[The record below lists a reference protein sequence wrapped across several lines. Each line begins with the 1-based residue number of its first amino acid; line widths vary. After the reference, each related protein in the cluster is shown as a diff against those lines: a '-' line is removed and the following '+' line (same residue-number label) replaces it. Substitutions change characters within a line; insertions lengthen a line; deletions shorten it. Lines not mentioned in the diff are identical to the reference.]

1 MQGESIEKS
10 NYCIKPR
17 QNKKNNTVKGHGC
30 AAAPKNRAADD
41 TVKVI

>member
-1 MQGESIEKS
+1 MQIESIEKS

-17 QNKKNNTVKGHGC
+17 QNKRNNTVKGRGYT
-30 AAAPKNRAADD
+30 AALKKRAAD